1 MTFSNNQI
9 VLMIINDKNIND
21 YIKSSVGPAYRDDF
35 KQNLSLMI
43 LEYNNIK
50 LNTALNNNYLTY
62 LIIRIIKNT
71 NNDTSPFWKEVKNS
85 GQPKSKRT
93 IELNFNIS
101 ISPEEYDYEEDIKL
115 EMWSKKI
122 DELLNKYHFY
132 YAELFK
138 LYRSGMTYRDIES
151 ATGIKYQS
159 VRLGVLKTIS
169 MLKKD
174 LEK

>member
-1 MTFSNNQI
+1 
-9 VLMIINDKNIND
+9 MIINDKNIND
-21 YIKSSVGPAYRDDF
+21 YIKSSVTPAYRDDF

-43 LEYNNIK
+43 LEHNNTK
-50 LNTALNNNYLTY
+50 LNLAISNNYLTY

-71 NNDTSPFWKEVKNS
+71 NNDTSPFWKEIRNS
-85 GQPKSKRT
+85 GQPKSKKT

-101 ISPEEYDYEEDIKL
+101 ISPEEYDYEEDRKL
-115 EMWSKKI
+115 EMWSKKV

-159 VRLGVLKTIS
+159 VRLGVLKTID

-174 LEK
+174 LKNG